1 MWLLGL
7 RDFGIYPKA
16 LSPYYSAAMPNPSA
30 SPPFRKHPLLPALIV
45 LSLCL
50 ILTASLAW
58 VVHRTT
64 QAWEIERFEALS
76 ASAYRNLANSVEYE
90 LNAIRAIQGLLHTT
104 GGLTDDQ
111 WKRFLPSLNWRR
123 NYPNLLNVGYAEW
136 TAQPPAAPVCR
147 VRHVDSKTPGN
158 DFAEGID
165 LAANPDLLA
174 AMYKA
179 ADSTSPASST
189 VRPFTVGPTNKTL
202 GGSVLFMPVYEG
214 GNVPRSTSSRRAAL
228 RGFAFTALI
237 AVNEYRSLLTSQS
250 NQVVRIE
257 IQDLPDGHP
266 GVKTGGNRPSA
277 VSRLPDGGLEQTLI
291 TPGIGRV
298 WKFRFVTDPSFQRDS
313 SRHLP
318 WVVAVVGGLTSLLL
332 FGWLGN
338 QAREKIKSDEWNHRI
353 RQLNEDLEQRI
364 ETRTSELTQANQQ
377 LQSEVTIRTRSQEM
391 LSQMEE
397 LYRRCIG
404 VANAVP
410 YSRDYKTESFT
421 FVGEGIQQIT
431 GYSAHEMTP
440 QLWETLVEDSQLQ
453 GELAGLSVEEGIRR
467 ARAGEFKYWRDDCR
481 IRTRDGGTRWVSDAS
496 VEVLGPDGVPTGS
509 VGILQDITER
519 KRAEVEL
526 TKSLQLER
534 ELGQLKTNFVATVS
548 HEFRTPLGIII
559 SSAQILERYQERL
572 TAEAR
577 KEHLHSIRD
586 AVMSMARMMEDVLV
600 LSRADAGKLEYHTRE
615 IDLPQLCQT
624 IIEETLVST
633 GRRCPIKFIAEP
645 EKLKEATGDETIIRH
660 ILNNLVSNAV
670 KYSPA
675 GSPVT
680 VRLRREGHDGIFQ
693 IRDSGRGI
701 PPQEK
706 ERIFEAFHRASN
718 TEGVPG
724 TGLGLVI
731 VKRCVELH
739 EGSISYE
746 SRVDEGTEFT
756 VSLPLFR
763 PQQEGSQA

>member
-1 MWLLGL
+1 
-7 RDFGIYPKA
+7 
-16 LSPYYSAAMPNPSA
+16 MPNQATSDLT
-30 SPPFRKHPLLPALIV
+30 RRHPLLPALIV
-45 LSLCL
+45 ITVCL
-50 ILTASLAW
+50 LLTASLTW
-58 VVHRTT
+58 MVHRTT

-104 GGLTDDQ
+104 GGLTEDQ

-123 NYPNLLNVGYAEW
+123 NYPNLLGVGYAEW
-136 TAQPPAAPVCR
+136 SPALSQTGPVCR
-147 VRHVDSKTPGN
+147 VKVVDSRIPSTG
-158 DFAEGID
+158 FAVGTN
-165 LAANPDLLA
+165 LAENPDLLA

-189 VRPFTVGPTNKTL
+189 VRPFSLGANNKEVN
-202 GGSVLFMPVYEG
+202 GSVLFMPVYEAG
-214 GNVPRSTSSRRAAL
+214 TVPQPGPARRSAL

-237 AVNEYRSLLTSQS
+237 AVNEYRSLLSSQS
-250 NQVVRIE
+250 NQVVHIE
-257 IQDLPDGHP
+257 IEDLPAGHP

-277 VSRLPDGGLEQTLI
+277 VVRLSDGRLEQTLI
-291 TPGIGRV
+291 TPGIGRI
-298 WKFRFVTDPSFQRDS
+298 WKFRFVTDPDFRQDS
-313 SRHLP
+313 SRHFP

-338 QAREKIKSDEWNHRI
+338 QAREKVKSDEWNRRI
-353 RQLNEDLEQRI
+353 RHLNEDLEQRI
-364 ETRTSELTQANQQ
+364 ESRTHELTLTNQQ
-377 LQSEVTIRTRSQEM
+377 LQSEVAIRTRSQEM

-410 YSRDYKTESFT
+410 YSRDYLTESFT
-421 FVGEGIQQIT
+421 FVGEGIVQIT
-431 GYSAHEMTP
+431 GYTAHEMTP

-496 VEVLGPDGVPTGS
+496 VEVLGPGGIPTGS

-559 SSAQILERYQERL
+559 SSAQILERYQDRL
-572 TAEAR
+572 SAEAR
-577 KEHLHSIRD
+577 TEHLHSIRD
-586 AVMSMARMMEDVLV
+586 AVMTMARMMEDVLV
-600 LSRADAGKLEYHTRE
+600 LSRADAGKLEYHTRTL
-615 IDLPQLCQT
+615 DLVELCET

-633 GRRCPIKFIAEP
+633 GRRCPITFIPEP
-645 EKLKEATGDETIIRH
+645 GELGDANGDDTLIRH
-660 ILNNLVSNAV
+660 ILNNLISNAV

-675 GSPVT
+675 GSPIT
-680 VRLRREGHDGIFQ
+680 VRLRRDGREGIIQ
-693 IRDSGRGI
+693 VRDAGRGI
-701 PPQEK
+701 PAQEK
-706 ERIFEAFHRASN
+706 DRIFEAFHRASN

-731 VKRCVELH
+731 VKRCVDLH
-739 EGSISYE
+739 GGHIRYQSQENA
-746 SRVDEGTEFT
+746 GTEFT
-756 VSLPLFR
+756 VQLPLF
-763 PQQEGSQA
+763 PEPTPPAV